1 MKNSFIK
8 IMTFIAL
15 LGLFGFKSSDDPSKW
30 NTKKIDKWF
39 EKGAW
44 LNGWQ
49 VKPDPSINRKEFAI
63 LYFKNKER
71 WDKAFSFMKNND
83 LTKLE
88 IKRYD
93 IDGNNVYALIQEYM
107 SKDEQTARYEAHE
120 KYVDIQYVVSGKEL
134 MGLSPMADKAGIL
147 EPYNAEKD
155 IIFLSV
161 GKIVNYKADPG
172 RFFIFLPSDI
182 HRPGLRDGESIKI
195 RKAVIKVKVD

>member
-1 MKNSFIK
+1 
-8 IMTFIAL
+8 MTFMAL
-15 LGLFGFKSSDDPSKW
+15 LGLFGFKSIEDPSKW
-30 NTKKIDKWF
+30 SAKKIDKWF

-49 VKPDPSINRKEFAI
+49 VKPDPSVNRKEFAI

-83 LTKLE
+83 LSKLE
-88 IKRYD
+88 VKRYD

-120 KYVDIQYVVSGKEL
+120 KYADIQYVVSGKEL
-134 MGLSPMADKAGIL
+134 MGISPMAEKKEIL

-155 IIFLSV
+155 IVFMSV
-161 GKIVNYKADPG
+161 QKIVNYKADPG
-172 RFFIFLPSDI
+172 RFFIFFPDDI

-195 RKAVIKVKVD
+195 RKAVIKVKLD